1 MTARGRRPNV
11 KLRADPDPLQLPAFL
26 QKVCEQPERS
36 LIMLDFDGTI
46 SEIVDDPACARP
58 LPGAP
63 ELLRCLV
70 ESFGLVAIVSG
81 RPISFLLDRLHLTGQ
96 VAEKAAGQA
105 AADQAAAD
113 QAAGG
118 QAADGAADQAAD
130 EAATDQAAASKSM
143 VEAAK
148 GLVLVGSHGLEM
160 WTYASGTQ
168 VSDVDGR
175 QVSGDWVEILGALE
189 ATARAE
195 LGNAVLVENKRLG
208 LTLHWRMR
216 PDMEAVAVE
225 LAQRLASEYGV
236 VPHSGH
242 MCIELRPAM
251 SPSKGDAVR
260 QLLRLPL
267 RSKAS
272 SAGRAQTSLD
282 GEVGS
287 AVYVGDDVG
296 DLDAFRALDRSADEA
311 GLYRVKV
318 AVGGPEAPAELLS
331 EADLVVDG
339 PWQVMQ
345 LLEALCSAAQH
356 VSTGGHS

>member
-1 MTARGRRPNV
+1 MTSSERRPNV
-11 KLRADPDPLQLPAFL
+11 KLPADLGAFQLPAFF
-26 QKVCEQPERS
+26 QRVCEQPERS

-46 SEIVDDPACARP
+46 SEIVDDPARARP

-63 ELLRCLV
+63 ELLRRLV

-81 RPISFLLDRLHLTGQ
+81 RSISFLLDRLHLTGQ
-96 VAEKAAGQA
+96 VAEKAA
-105 AADQAAAD
+105 D
-113 QAAGG
+113 QAAGDAATG
-118 QAADGAADQAAD
+118 QA
-130 EAATDQAAASKSM
+130 TASKSM
-143 VEAAK
+143 PEAAK
-148 GLVLVGSHGLEM
+148 GLVLVGSHGAEM

-175 QVSGDWVEILGALE
+175 QVSGDWAEILGALE

-272 SAGRAQTSLD
+272 SAGRAQTPLD